1 MSEYEC
7 VDSVE
12 TLTKTLER
20 VKNAQKKFSK
30 YSQRYSLFYNI
41 QKASEIGFLRRFLGL
56 FCVTVKFRANS
67 HPGPR

>member
-30 YSQRYSLFYNI
+30 YSQ
-41 QKASEIGFLRRFLGL
+41 EIG
-56 FCVTVKFRANS
+56 RA
-67 HPGPR
+67 HV

>member
-20 VKNAQKKFSK
+20 VKNAQKEFSK
-30 YSQRYSLFYNI
+30 YSQEQVDKIF
-41 QKASEIGFLRRFLGL
+41 
-56 FCVTVKFRANS
+56 
-67 HPGPR
+67 

>member
-20 VKNAQKKFSK
+20 VKNAQKEFSK
-30 YSQRYSLFYNI
+30 YSQEQVDKIFQAAAI
-41 QKASEIGFLRRFLGL
+41 A
-56 FCVTVKFRANS
+56 ANEAEL
-67 HPGPR
+67 HLLKWQ